1 MVQLSDYTVNAL
13 APLPLHSSRQ
23 HGRFIPHLEQS
34 HLGYLSTTHFRRTTL
49 LAVGNGKSGAKK
61 FENVRVNAQS
71 SMSVLT
77 SPGTATAGRNVFE
90 SFTPQ
95 YAQNEAIP
103 GAAAAN
109 EIKSN
114 AEAQQSSAYMSTK
127 IVKLLS
133 DDDGEEDD
141 ETPDFSEAA
150 ANEVA
155 DKSYSRISEQAKF
168 KANAAVMKKD
178 LFGEPTDLG
187 LEYFDDRGDGKR
199 KRTSKVRASV
209 KETGNDTIRS
219 YVKSMGA
226 HELLPKE
233 SEELL
238 GRHIQLLVKWEGVRQ
253 ELEESLLQAPT
264 FAQWADAL
272 KVTVPELKKQI
283 RRSQRAKAALIEANL
298 RLVVTVARQTVKRG
312 RSEINFQDACQEG
325 IIGLTRACEKFDP
338 EKGFRFSTYAVWWIK
353 RSVHSNINQQS
364 RNVRLPA
371 NAMKKIND
379 IRITER
385 LLMNELGRRPKDDDI
400 AEKLGMKLEQVAFY
414 KKVALDA
421 GSLDKQLVGKVGKG
435 SNASGGNSNGKTI
448 ASLVKDSGPTPTE
461 IANKENFQDD
471 VRRLIKTLSPKEQAV
486 IRLRFGLD
494 DGTPRTLQYIGD
506 KFSVSKE
513 IIRKIE
519 AKALLKLRQP
529 YRNQSVKCYVS
540 DI

>member
-34 HLGYLSTTHFRRTTL
+34 HVGYLSATQFRRTTL

-95 YAQNEAIP
+95 YAQTEAIP

-109 EIKSN
+109 EVKSN

-127 IVKLLS
+127 IAKLLS

-253 ELEESLLQAPT
+253 ELEESLLQPPT

-338 EKGFRFSTYAVWWIK
+338 EKGMSSLHQEEHF
-353 RSVHSNINQQS
+353 
-364 RNVRLPA
+364 NV
-371 NAMKKIND
+371 KI
-379 IRITER
+379 
-385 LLMNELGRRPKDDDI
+385 
-400 AEKLGMKLEQVAFY
+400 
-414 KKVALDA
+414 
-421 GSLDKQLVGKVGKG
+421 
-435 SNASGGNSNGKTI
+435 
-448 ASLVKDSGPTPTE
+448 TPH
-461 IANKENFQDD
+461 N
-471 VRRLIKTLSPKEQAV
+471 
-486 IRLRFGLD
+486 
-494 DGTPRTLQYIGD
+494 
-506 KFSVSKE
+506 
-513 IIRKIE
+513 
-519 AKALLKLRQP
+519 
-529 YRNQSVKCYVS
+529 
-540 DI
+540 